1 VANSAP
7 VRAQRDHRVASVP
20 AAATVTAVQ
29 QGPVDPGQSSHLVWE
44 HRPQLDRPVIIAAF
58 EGWNDA
64 GDAASTAVKHLRDR
78 LRATPFARIDHEDF
92 YDFTTSRPEIELEG
106 GTTRRIEWPRNEF
119 SATAPASGGVDVI
132 MLAGIEPQL
141 KWRTFS
147 SDVIRVA
154 TQTNARMIITLGA
167 LLAEVAHSRPVQL
180 FGTTDDR
187 ALVDEL
193 GLEMSSYEGPTGIVG
208 VLNAMSRDAGIPSA
222 SLWAAVPSY
231 VPGSLSPKAA
241 LALVERVCDLLDIAV
256 MSTDLEI
263 ASAAYERQITQLVTE
278 DDETSSYV
286 EQLEHRYDE
295 EAELQPTAETF
306 VEEVEQ
312 FLRRQSE

>member
-1 VANSAP
+1 
-7 VRAQRDHRVASVP
+7 
-20 AAATVTAVQ
+20 
-29 QGPVDPGQSSHLVWE
+29 
-44 HRPQLDRPVIIAAF
+44 VIIAAF

-78 LRATPFARIDHEDF
+78 LRAVPFAHIDHEDF

-106 GTTRRIEWPRNEF
+106 GSTRRIEWPRNEF
-119 SATAPASGGVDVI
+119 SATAPDSGGIDVI
-132 MLAGIEPQL
+132 TLAGIEPQL
-141 KWRTFS
+141 RWRTFVT
-147 SDVIRVA
+147 DVIDVA
-154 TQTNARMIITLGA
+154 RQTNARMIITLGA

-180 FGTTDDR
+180 FGTTDDLE
-187 ALVDEL
+187 LVEEL
-193 GLEMSSYEGPTGIVG
+193 GLVMSSYEGPTGIVG

-263 ASAAYERQITQLVTE
+263 ASAAYERQISQLVTE

-286 EQLEHRYDE
+286 EQLEARYDE
-295 EAELQPTAETF
+295 EAELQPTADTF

>member
-1 VANSAP
+1 
-7 VRAQRDHRVASVP
+7 
-20 AAATVTAVQ
+20 
-29 QGPVDPGQSSHLVWE
+29 VDPGQSSHLVWE